1 MANTGPVVTQVTPAH
16 IPPVPPPPPGVKPSP
31 VINAQPVA
39 TSTTTRVDK
48 QTQTSQRQPRPLKLS
63 DRIKQ
68 GIAAIGGTP
77 AGSAQKSVQTEPAP
91 VKPAK
96 TTPVEKTAE
105 GKTAEK
111 PEKTAEGK
119 TAEGKTAEG
128 KTAEGKTA
136 EGKTAEGKTAEG
148 KTAEGKTAEK
158 TSETKEQPITV
169 IHKLSLGERVI
180 GKLKVVGSFLVAPLK
195 LIFNAVKFVTK
206 PLQDYVITP
215 AYEGLLYVFHPAKY
229 NARKLE
235 QKTAAQQAEDAL
247 KQEKSQ
253 AFDKLCMTEA
263 KQRHNQLHEDL
274 NCARLANHFGVTDME
289 VKDKVKNQKARA
301 EANHLFNEQ
310 LAANKLKLHKE
321 KVLHEDP
328 KTGEK
333 YYYTPT
339 RTLAVANEN
348 NRATVTVKEKTPG
361 GKVVDHLLDADHAS
375 VAMRLGNDPALAT
388 AMYNYNKEMAAYEQL
403 LAAFIKD
410 NAKYQNAK
418 QKAAKKG
425 KALDQKAPVHPGEPP
440 KRPVFKCTD
449 ENVIAAFKLV
459 REQYH
464 AKLHAA
470 VQTLGKDVA
479 TMMADFDAA
488 YPNNE
493 DTKNFINRA
502 PNPEAYKEEV
512 QAWAKKLESRL
523 GEMQKELKQAE
534 KGGNKSAIESLNK
547 LISDQQRYI
556 DINKRHLAIYAKEC
570 EKTSIQQELDYLNQM
585 CPNLQ
590 EHRTQD
596 IDDWKNGALVRDPQD
611 PDFDKRVSDKR
622 DRLDIGRLKNWVYK
636 DAKGNALDIFTKDAG
651 GNVTGVD
658 KTMYAQVNDVII
670 PTPDRKLTPAYNG
683 RVSAPDYQ
691 NQEGMKWSKMRQ
703 APYQGYVAQ
712 RDENGKVLK
721 DLDGKVKW
729 EEAPGRLSNHW
740 MVKYSDVDGRHEGYD
755 KSQTIVKNSAL
766 ASKPEASVVTEPE
779 TPVAVEPIVAVV
791 EPKVPVVEPE
801 VPVVIRPGVS
811 VEQQTPEQLDSPEA
825 LAAEIGEK
833 LFALTEENV
842 HAHNELLSAK
852 SSQPRVRT
860 VDGDFCFSE
869 NSSEANDDGESVA
882 AMPKHLFERE
892 EREMAIRE
900 LIEQM
905 PTLKPVRHHHSGR
918 MELLEKI
925 CDGSPEEVERFLSGS
940 RFVADAKDELHS
952 HHPVIDSKLNP
963 DDDSEYSDNS
973 SEYSDERALLINPI
987 SLPQGPIPSLFTDP
1001 SPLLERLDRLNNEL
1015 AKMNEN
1021 NAST

>member
-48 QTQTSQRQPRPLKLS
+48 QTQTSQRQAKRLDLS
-63 DRIKQ
+63 DRIKR

-119 TAEGKTAEG
+119 TADGKTAEG

-136 EGKTAEGKTAEG
+136 EGKTAEGKTAE
-148 KTAEGKTAEK
+148 KKSEK

-263 KQRHNQLHEDL
+263 KQRHNKLREDL

-301 EANHLFNEQ
+301 EANHLFNQQ

-339 RTLAVANEN
+339 RTLTVANEN

-410 NAKYQNAK
+410 NAKYQKAK

-512 QAWAKKLESRL
+512 QAWAKKLESTL

-534 KGGNKSAIESLNK
+534 KGGTKSAIESLNK
-547 LISDQQRYI
+547 LISDQQRDI

-570 EKTSIQQELDYLNQM
+570 EKASIQQELDYLNQM

-596 IDDWKNGALVRDPQD
+596 IDDWKNGSLVRDPQD

-622 DRLDIGRLKNWVYK
+622 DRLDIGRLKNWVHK
-636 DAKGNALDIFTKDAG
+636 DAEGNILDIFTRDAG

-658 KTMYAQVNDVII
+658 RVRYALVNDVII

-683 RVSAPDYQ
+683 RMSAPDYQ

-740 MVKYSDVDGRHEGYD
+740 VVKYSDVDGRHEGYD

-766 ASKPEASVVTEPE
+766 ASKPEA
-779 TPVAVEPIVAVV
+779 
-791 EPKVPVVEPE
+791 PVVEPE
-801 VPVVIRPGVS
+801 VPVVEPEVPIVIKPEAS
-811 VEQQTPEQLDSPEA
+811 VEQLDSPKA
-825 LAAEIGEK
+825 LAAAIGEK

-842 HAHNELLSAK
+842 HAHNELPSAK

-869 NSSEANDDGESVA
+869 NSSEMNDDGESVA

-892 EREMAIRE
+892 ERDMAIRE

-905 PTLKPVRHHHSGR
+905 PTLKPVRHDHSGR
-918 MELLEKI
+918 IDLLEEI

-940 RFVADAKDELHS
+940 RFVADAKDELYS

-963 DDDSEYSDNS
+963 DDGSECNDNGSEYSDNS
-973 SEYSDERALLINPI
+973 SEYSDEGAPLIKQI

-1001 SPLLERLDRLNNEL
+1001 SPLLRRLDRLNNEL
-1015 AKMNEN
+1015 EKMNK
-1021 NAST
+1021 NASTST

>member
-1 MANTGPVVTQVTPAH
+1 MANTGPVTSQVTTAH

-48 QTQTSQRQPRPLKLS
+48 QTQTSQRQPRLLLLS

-77 AGSAQKSVQTEPAP
+77 AGSAQKSVQTELAP

-96 TTPVEKTAE
+96 STPVEKTTDGKVAE
-105 GKTAEK
+105 SPAKTAVKTAEN
-111 PEKTAEGK
+111 PA
-119 TAEGKTAEG
+119 
-128 KTAEGKTA
+128 
-136 EGKTAEGKTAEG
+136 
-148 KTAEGKTAEK
+148 KTAEK
-158 TSETKEQPITV
+158 TVDKPAKTAEKTAEIKSEKTSEIKDQPITV
-169 IHKLSLGERVI
+169 IHKPSLGERVI
-180 GKLKVVGSFLVAPLK
+180 EKLKVVGSYLVAPLK
-195 LIFNAVKFVTK
+195 LLFNAVKFVTK

-247 KQEKSQ
+247 KQEKNQ
-253 AFDKLCMTEA
+253 AFDKLCMREA
-263 KQRHNQLHEDL
+263 KQRHNTLREEAH
-274 NCARLANHFGVTDME
+274 CAKLAEHYGVTDKE
-289 VKDKVKNQKARA
+289 VHDKVDRQKARA
-301 EANHLFNEQ
+301 EANHLFNKQ
-310 LAANKLKLHKE
+310 LADEKLKLHKE

-339 RTLAVANEN
+339 RTLTVANEN
-348 NRATVTVKEKTPG
+348 SRATVTVKEKTPG

-388 AMYNYNKEMAAYEQL
+388 AVYNYNKEMAAYEQL

-410 NAKYQNAK
+410 DAKYQKAK
-418 QKAAKKG
+418 QKAVKKG

-470 VQTLGKDVA
+470 VQTLEKDVA
-479 TMMADFDAA
+479 TMTADFDAA
-488 YPNNE
+488 YPNNG
-493 DTKNFINRA
+493 DTKKLIKKES
-502 PNPEAYKEEV
+502 NPEAYKAEV
-512 QAWAKKLESRL
+512 QAWVKQLESSL
-523 GEMQKELKQAE
+523 GEMRKDLKKAE
-534 KGGNKSAIESLNK
+534 AGGHQSSVKSLNE
-547 LISDQQRYI
+547 LISNRQKDI

-570 EKTSIQQELDYLNQM
+570 EKTSIQQELEYLSQM

-636 DAKGNALDIFTKDAG
+636 DAKGNALDIFTRDAG

-670 PTPDRKLTPAYNG
+670 PTPDRKLTLAYNG

-721 DLDGKVKW
+721 DSDGKVKW

-740 MVKYSDVDGRHEGYD
+740 VVKYSDVDGRHEGYD

-766 ASKPEASVVTEPE
+766 ASQPEA
-779 TPVAVEPIVAVV
+779 
-791 EPKVPVVEPE
+791 PVVEPE
-801 VPVVIRPGVS
+801 VPVVIKPKAS
-811 VEQQTPEQLDSPEA
+811 FEPTPEQAAS
-825 LAAEIGEK
+825 LAAAIGEK

-842 HAHNELLSAK
+842 HAHNELQDAT
-852 SSQPRVRT
+852 SSKPRVPT
-860 VDGDFCFSE
+860 VDDDHFEFSA
-869 NSSEANDDGESVA
+869 NSSESEADDGKSCTVMAREFFKHMERERKISESTRICDRWFSELQRTKSTVEETEEPVKPVNPERQGLLLKEICDDSTEVEKFRADSEFVATTIAERDGRHHGIGSEPQVDNASEQNNDDDDASSVYSDQESLVGPSIF
-882 AMPKHLFERE
+882 PKALPPTP
-892 EREMAIRE
+892 
-900 LIEQM
+900 EQ
-905 PTLKPVRHHHSGR
+905 R
-918 MELLEKI
+918 MVDFGK
-925 CDGSPEEVERFLSGS
+925 
-940 RFVADAKDELHS
+940 LHS
-952 HHPVIDSKLNP
+952 LTT
-963 DDDSEYSDNS
+963 
-973 SEYSDERALLINPI
+973 DE
-987 SLPQGPIPSLFTDP
+987 
-1001 SPLLERLDRLNNEL
+1001 E
-1015 AKMNEN
+1015 M
-1021 NAST
+1021 STLQVST